1 MPSVLGHIHY
11 FHKQVAGHRLWVC
24 SGRNYCRKHSESQP
38 NLRTSF
44 YTMDNLQI
52 KETLFT
58 CWLFFQLS
66 SQYICCAIAVLGSWE
81 KTSYINKQD
90 YFLSKRAFRKGA
102 LSASDGVQLFLPTPG
117 PCRIILIPKVTEKE
131 ISEILYSKTLRSP
144 LNSECSG
151 SGRFCKMGKLCPYCI
166 SFQDTFVFKRGQP
179 ASPSHRGHRSAC
191 QLYQGKTQNTDCELH
206 CSGVLTE
213 PQKGSS

>member
-11 FHKQVAGHRLWVC
+11 FCKQAAGHRLWVC
-24 SGRNYCRKHSESQP
+24 SGRNCCRKHSESQP
-38 NLRTSF
+38 NMRTSY

-102 LSASDGVQLFLPTPG
+102 LSASDGVQLFLPTSG
-117 PCRIILIPKVTEKE
+117 PCRIILIPKVTESCSRKRCLKSYTLKHSIHHWTQSILVEGGSAKWENSDPIALFFSALLSLKE
-131 ISEILYSKTLRSP
+131 VSQL
-144 LNSECSG
+144 
-151 SGRFCKMGKLCPYCI
+151 
-166 SFQDTFVFKRGQP
+166 VP
-179 ASPSHRGHRSAC
+179 ATGAQVSQSA
-191 QLYQGKTQNTDCELH
+191 LPG
-206 CSGVLTE
+206 
-213 PQKGSS
+213 

>member
-1 MPSVLGHIHY
+1 MQWEKLLQ
-11 FHKQVAGHRLWVC
+11 KTLWITA
-24 SGRNYCRKHSESQP
+24 KSE
-38 NLRTSF
+38 N
-44 YTMDNLQI
+44 TMDNLQI

-102 LSASDGVQLFLPTPG
+102 LSASDGVQLFLPTSG
-117 PCRIILIPKVTEKE
+117 PCRIILIPKVTESCSRKRCLK
-131 ISEILYSKTLRSP
+131 SYTLKHSIHHWTQ
-144 LNSECSG
+144 ECSG
-151 SGRFCKMGKLCPYCI
+151 WGRFCKMGKLWSYCI
-166 SFQDTFVFKRGQP
+166 IFLSTFVFKRGQP
-179 ASPSHRGHRSAC
+179 ASPSHRDTGRPVSSTRVRPRR
-191 QLYQGKTQNTDCELH
+191 QTELH

-213 PQKGSS
+213 P